1 MLFLR
6 LLPMGQGY
14 VPLKLSDDN
23 KRRYY
28 CQGESQSDYCNSPS
42 VVKTCKIIRIIC
54 FCRTEYI
61 YIVKSRRS
69 IYTVI
74 LLPVIFIYADFVFG
88 YFLRIARRAKKYG
101 APPTIPQATPA
112 SMGPSAS
119 ISATFSSR
127 CRRRPDSC
135 GSNPSREPVAFQP

>member
-6 LLPMGQGY
+6 LLPLGQGY

-42 VVKTCKIIRIIC
+42 AVKTCKIIRIIC

-88 YFLRIARRAKKYG
+88 YFLRIARRLEAVLK
-101 APPTIPQATPA
+101 
-112 SMGPSAS
+112 
-119 ISATFSSR
+119 ISRLYFGFFTFAYH
-127 CRRRPDSC
+127 RRNDFPILIAEEFILVFNRVVS
-135 GSNPSREPVAFQP
+135 GKSFTHIT